1 MLLSQYLDVVFL
13 KSLQDIKVSKFDI
26 NQTYKEIFYFFEI
39 QLFRQNIFI
48 YLLYFSNNFKRFNI
62 FVQMIKRQLLDVSKL
77 WLGASIHSRRVQ
89 NTKKNGTE
97 ADPIPLAYVSS
108 HAKTKPPRCLRKAC
122 S

>member
-48 YLLYFSNNFKRFNI
+48 YLLYFSNNVKRFNI
-62 FVQMIKRQLLDVSKL
+62 FVQMIKIQLLHVSKL
-77 WLGASIHSRRVQ
+77 WLGASIHSPKYKKTSPPSARVAAMSDMQ
-89 NTKKNGTE
+89 
-97 ADPIPLAYVSS
+97 P
-108 HAKTKPPRCLRKAC
+108 
-122 S
+122 

>member
-48 YLLYFSNNFKRFNI
+48 YLLYFSNNVKRFNI
-62 FVQMIKRQLLDVSKL
+62 FVQMIKTQLLDVSKL
-77 WLGASIHSRRVQ
+77 WLGASIHSRWVQ
-89 NTKKNGTE
+89 NTKKTSMKLHDCE
-97 ADPIPLAYVSS
+97 AIEIERVEEV
-108 HAKTKPPRCLRKAC
+108 
-122 S
+122 